1 MEEIYKLMGE
11 HRKGR
16 ESGSVRV
23 QKFRINSSF
32 GGGGGLKEPR
42 FGVGTMNMTKK
53 FDQ

>member
-23 QKFRINSSF
+23 QKFHFISVPVL
-32 GGGGGLKEPR
+32 GGGGLKEPR
-42 FGVGTMNMTKK
+42 FAVSFGSFK
-53 FDQ
+53 Q